1 VQAPFIRRLPR
12 KLQDRIAKHG
22 IRNSHLLAIAPA
34 GTISL
39 LADNVSSGIE
49 PIYSL
54 QATREV
60 RGYDLKIQELILR
73 DHAYS
78 QWLDTTNETGEF
90 PAHFVTADALSARAH
105 LAMQASLQPLVDS
118 AISKTVNLPADAT
131 VDDVA
136 KVYANAYSLGLK
148 GCTVFRSVIERGQ
161 VLSARDASHCCHVD
175 READ

>member
-1 VQAPFIRRLPR
+1 MELIRDTAYEVSVELAREKGAFPFIDNAKYLQAPFIRRLPR

-60 RGYDLKIQELILR
+60 RDHDLKIQTLILR
-73 DHAYS
+73 DHAFS
-78 QWLDTTNETGEF
+78 RWLDTTNETRQIACSLCDSRRAVSQSSSRYAGE
-90 PAHFVTADALSARAH
+90 PAA
-105 LAMQASLQPLVDS
+105 P
-118 AISKTVNLPADAT
+118 
-131 VDDVA
+131 
-136 KVYANAYSLGLK
+136 
-148 GCTVFRSVIERGQ
+148 C
-161 VLSARDASHCCHVD
+161 
-175 READ
+175 